1 MQINTKNYKIFA
13 AVFLLLTAIFTGG
26 CQAPKSKSAAKNP
39 AQTVSYTIKAPIAG
53 KIIGLIAEPG
63 ERISQGQPLFAISDE
78 NLDRQVK
85 NLQTQ
90 LAKAEAE
97 LKRLEQGTVNAAPQ
111 GDIQAAQA
119 RVAIAQQKAAKM
131 NQLLAQGAV
140 SRNQAQAAQAELAQ
154 ATAQMQSA
162 AQLAVSSRPASPEA
176 KAAQAKTIEQLKKQL
191 VQAQALQQAN
201 EAVSPCTGTIAKVK
215 AANNTE
221 VTQNQEIIIINEEK

>member
-1 MQINTKNYKIFA
+1 MQIKSSKLFSAILLLLA
-13 AVFLLLTAIFTGG
+13 AVLLSG
-26 CQAPKSKSAAKNP
+26 CQTNTDKAGEEN
-39 AQTVSYTIKAPIAG
+39 TVQPTNHSIKAPAAG

-78 NLDRQVK
+78 NLDQQVK

-97 LKRLEQGTVNAAPQ
+97 RKRMEQGTVNAAPA

-119 RVAIAQQKAAKM
+119 KVAIAQQKAAKM

-154 ATAQMQSA
+154 ATAQMQAA
-162 AQLAVSSRPASPEA
+162 AQIAVSSQPASPEA
-176 KAAQAKTIEQLKKQL
+176 KAAQAKIIARLKEQLA
-191 VQAQALQQAN
+191 QAQALQQAN
-201 EAVSPCTGTIAKVK
+201 EAISPCTGIITEVK
-215 AANNTE
+215 AANNTT
-221 VTQNQEIIIINEEK
+221 VTSSQEIIIIKEEK